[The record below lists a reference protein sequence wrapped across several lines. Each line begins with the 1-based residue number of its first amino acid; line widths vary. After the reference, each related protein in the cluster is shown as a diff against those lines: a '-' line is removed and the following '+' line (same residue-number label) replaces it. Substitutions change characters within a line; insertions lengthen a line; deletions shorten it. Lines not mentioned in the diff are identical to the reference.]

1 MFDND
6 NPYAPNNASAMFAA
20 EDERV
25 GFIRRTYAH
34 LFGAV
39 MALIAFEVALFQLV
53 PAATMQG
60 MVATMTAGYGWLIVL
75 GAFMVVGMIARS
87 WANNS
92 TSVAMQYLGLGLYIV
107 AEGIILLPLL
117 YIAMR
122 FAGPDLPMKAA
133 AITGLCFTGLTGFVM
148 FTRVDLSGWGSFLWV
163 AGLAMMGILLA
174 GLLFGFDLGLYFS
187 GAMIALACGYI
198 LYDTSNVL
206 HHYRTTQHV
215 AASLALF
222 SSVATLFWYVL
233 RIMMAF
239 SGRD

>member
-1 MFDND
+1 MFETD
-6 NPYAPNNASAMFAA
+6 NPYAPNNAVAMFAA

-39 MALIAFEVALFQLV
+39 MALIGLEVALFQLV
-53 PAATMQG
+53 PAATMNG
-60 MVATMTAGYGWLIVL
+60 LVATMTAGYGWLIVL
-75 GAFMVVGMIARS
+75 GAFMFVGMIARR
-87 WANNS
+87 WADSS
-92 TSVAMQYLGLGLYIV
+92 TSIATQYLGLGLYIV
-107 AEGIILLPLL
+107 AQGIILLPLL
-117 YIAMR
+117 YVAMR
-122 FAGPDLPMKAA
+122 FAGPELPVKAA
-133 AITGLCFTGLTGFVM
+133 AITGLCFVGLTGFVM
-148 FTRVDLSGWGSFLWV
+148 FTRVDLIGWGSFLFV
-163 AGLAMMGILLA
+163 AGMAMMVILVA
-174 GLLFGFDLGLYFS
+174 GLLFGFDLGLFFS

-233 RIMMAF
+233 RIMIAL